1 MKKNILTSIGLM
13 ALFVLAIVS
22 LNVLSDSGTTSAY
35 ANTVGS
41 PGGKTNS
48 PTDGSNCTQCH
59 TGSINSGG
67 GFANISSTV
76 LSSGYVPGQTYTIT
90 GLVEQGGVNKF
101 GFEITAEDNSGS
113 KVSSFILTDAARTKF
128 VNANNGVSHTANG
141 TTPTSLN
148 TNVWSF
154 DWTAPLT
161 GTGDV
166 TFYGAF
172 NAVNSN
178 NANSG
183 DNVYTISLTVSEA
196 IQTELVENYNLIE
209 TSLFP
214 NPVKTAF
221 QISTTEVIDNVVVY
235 NLAGKK
241 MSNVNQTVNKFD
253 VSSLASGI
261 YFVHIES
268 KGNVMTKKMIKE

>member
-1 MKKNILTSIGLM
+1 MKKNILTSIGLT
-13 ALFVLAIVS
+13 ALFAVGIVS
-22 LNVLSDSGTTSAY
+22 LNVVSDSGTTSAY
-35 ANTVGS
+35 ASASGS
-41 PGGKTNS
+41 DGGRTNS
-48 PTDGSNCTQCH
+48 PGDASNCTSCH
-59 TGSINSGG
+59 SGTINSGSG
-67 GFANISSTV
+67 TRTITSSIPV
-76 LSSGYVPGQTYTIT
+76 GGYVPGQSYTIT
-90 GLVEQGGVNKF
+90 GSVSEASINKF
-101 GFEITAEDNSGS
+101 GFEMTAEKDADNSKIGT
-113 KVSSFILTDAARTKF
+113 IIITDATNTKAIGTSA
-128 VNANNGVSHTANG
+128 VTHESAGTAGSG
-141 TTPTSLN
+141 TKS
-148 TNVWSF
+148 WSF
-154 DWTAPLT
+154 DWIAPAI

-172 NAVNSN
+172 NAANSN
-178 NANSG
+178 NMNGG
-183 DNVYTISLTVSEA
+183 DQIYTKSLTVSEA
-196 IQTELVENYNLIE
+196 IPTGLGEYIELVSATI
-209 TSLFP
+209 FP